1 MTVLLKKAQTVKGA
15 TLKEDSFGKYL
26 ERSTENT
33 TVNGAVVA
41 KKFSW
46 YKRIL
51 GLF

>member
-1 MTVLLKKAQTVKGA
+1 MAIILKKAQAKKE

-26 ERSTENT
+26 ERTTGNT
-33 TVNGAVVA
+33 TVNGAVVER
-41 KKFSW
+41 KFSW

>member
-1 MTVLLKKAQTVKGA
+1 MVVLLRKEQIKKDA
-15 TLKEDSFGKYL
+15 LKDDSFGRYL

-33 TVNGAVVA
+33 TVNGTVVA

>member
-1 MTVLLKKAQTVKGA
+1 MVALLKKAQVKRA
-15 TLKEDSFGKYL
+15 ALKEDSFGKYL

-33 TVNGAVVA
+33 TVNGTVVA

>member
-1 MTVLLKKAQTVKGA
+1 MTVLLKIVQAKRTM
-15 TLKEDSFGKYL
+15 LKEDTFGKYL

-46 YKRIL
+46 YKKIL

>member
-1 MTVLLKKAQTVKGA
+1 MEALVNGEQAKKE

-33 TVNGAVVA
+33 TVNGAPVA
-41 KKFSW
+41 KGFSW
-46 YKRIL
+46 YKKIL

>member
-1 MTVLLKKAQTVKGA
+1 MVVLLKKSLSKKE
-15 TLKEDSFGKYL
+15 TLKEDSFGRYL
-26 ERSTENT
+26 ERSTGNT
-33 TVNGAVVA
+33 TVNGTVVA

>member
-1 MTVLLKKAQTVKGA
+1 MVVLLKKAQCKKT
-15 TLKEDSFGKYL
+15 TLKDDSFGRYL
-26 ERSTENT
+26 EKSTENT
-33 TVNGAVVA
+33 TVNGTVVA

>member
-1 MTVLLKKAQTVKGA
+1 MVTLLQKSQTKKT
-15 TLKEDSFGKYL
+15 TLKGDSFGKYL
-26 ERSTENT
+26 ERSVGNT
-33 TVNGAVVA
+33 TVNGTVVA

>member
-1 MTVLLKKAQTVKGA
+1 MAVLLKKTFAKKE
-15 TLKEDSFGKYL
+15 TLKEDSFGRYL

-33 TVNGAVVA
+33 TVNGAIVA

>member
-1 MTVLLKKAQTVKGA
+1 MVTSANEEQVKKE

-33 TVNGAVVA
+33 TVNGSPVA
-41 KKFSW
+41 RGFSW
-46 YKRIL
+46 YKKIL

>member
-1 MTVLLKKAQTVKGA
+1 MTVLLKKAQTKRA
-15 TLKEDSFGKYL
+15 MLKEDSFGKYL

-33 TVNGAVVA
+33 TVNGTIVA

-46 YKRIL
+46 YRRIL

>member
-1 MTVLLKKAQTVKGA
+1 MTVLLKKAQIKRA
-15 TLKEDSFGKYL
+15 MLKEDSFGKYL

>member
-1 MTVLLKKAQTVKGA
+1 MVTLLRKSSSKKEA
-15 TLKEDSFGKYL
+15 LKEDSFGRYL

-33 TVNGAVVA
+33 TVNGTVVA

>member
-1 MTVLLKKAQTVKGA
+1 MVVLLRKEQTKKDA
-15 TLKEDSFGKYL
+15 LKNDSFGRYL

-33 TVNGAVVA
+33 TVNGTVVA
-41 KKFSW
+41 KRFSW